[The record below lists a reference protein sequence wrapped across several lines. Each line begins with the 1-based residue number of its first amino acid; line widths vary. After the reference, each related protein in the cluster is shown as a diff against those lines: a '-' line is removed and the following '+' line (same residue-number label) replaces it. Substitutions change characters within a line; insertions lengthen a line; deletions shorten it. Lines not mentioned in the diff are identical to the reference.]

1 MPTIRCRQCSRPYP
15 SSGVPYR
22 CVHCGGIYDFDGPPD
37 FKKAAIESDL
47 PGLWRYRHSFGLFQ
61 DAPLVTLGEGS
72 TPLVWMDVDGIQV
85 GLKLESLNPSGSYK
99 DRGSSV
105 LISQLLARGITQAVE
120 DSSGNAGA
128 SFAAYAAR
136 GGLEARVFV
145 PESASGP
152 KRRQIEMY
160 GADLVRVPGPRSAAA
175 QAVLK
180 EVEAGAV
187 YGSHAY
193 LPFGLMGIATIAYEI
208 WESLGAAPGTI
219 VAPVGHGG
227 LLLGLVR
234 GFAAL
239 HQAGLISNVPYY
251 VGVQAEACAPVFT
264 AFTKGKEAAKN
275 IIEGQ
280 TVAEGVK
287 VSQPV
292 RLDAL
297 LAEIPS
303 GSGEFIAVQ
312 EDAIL
317 PAYRELAKKGIY
329 VEPTSALV
337 WCTLDKILGSV
348 PEPVVLILSGSG
360 LKYQS

>member
-1 MPTIRCRQCSRPYP
+1 MPTIRCSQCGQPFP

-22 CVHCGGIYDFDGPPD
+22 CPQCGGVYDFDGPPD
-37 FKKAAIESDL
+37 FNKNAIEKDL

-61 DAPLVTLGEGS
+61 DAPIVTLGEGN
-72 TPLVWMDVDGIQV
+72 TPLVWTDAAGIQV

-105 LISQLLARGITQAVE
+105 LISQLLARRVQQAVE

-136 GGLEARVFV
+136 GGMAARVFV

-152 KRRQIEMY
+152 KRRQIELY

-180 EVEAGAV
+180 EVQAGAV

-208 WESLGAAPGTI
+208 WESLGAAPGTV

-227 LLLGLVR
+227 LLLGIMR

-239 HQAGLISNVPYY
+239 RQAGMISNVPYY
-251 VGVQAEACAPVFT
+251 VGVQAAACSPVVT
-264 AFTKGKEAAKN
+264 AFTNGKEAAKN

-292 RLDAL
+292 RLEAL
-297 LAEIPS
+297 LAETPS
-303 GSGEFIAVQ
+303 GCGEFIGIQ

-317 PAYRELAKKGIY
+317 PAYRELAKKGMY

-337 WCTLDKILGSV
+337 WCTLDKIVGSV
-348 PEPVVLILSGSG
+348 PEPIVLILSGSG